1 MLIPLVI
8 TLAVIAAVTLLVLVI
23 IAFRRLS
30 QLAAAMEVLTRE
42 VLPMAQRLQAE
53 AEEVR
58 QRLDSLDD
66 RAEGLREAAER
77 RAQRRSMG
85 TSGLRR
91 PDR

>member
-85 TSGLRR
+85 ASGLRR
-91 PDR
+91 PER